1 MTYLV
6 FPVIIVGLV
15 YLIYESVMEPVRFN
29 KEVERRTEVSIDRL
43 KNIRTLQEAY
53 KSKTGRY
60 LSTTDSL
67 IDFYHN
73 GTITIVKQIGSMD
86 DSIAVASKLVKRE
99 IIEVAVK
106 DTLLKNKSH
115 VIDSIK
121 YIPFSGGR
129 LVQMESVVK
138 QVSGVNIPLF
148 EAVIPY
154 DDLLVGLERIEAKW
168 FPAAKSKTI
177 HLCYEGEDLDL
188 KKIRQTIENHG
199 LIIGD
204 MNMSRV
210 IVSKQTFLHYTVK
223 SPAGTIYTA
232 LIKDLDEIGSL
243 TEFSITD

>member
-1 MTYLV
+1 MKIFYKVMTYLV

-15 YLIYESVMEPVRFN
+15 YLIYESVMEPVMFN

-86 DSIAVASKLVKRE
+86 DSIAVARKLVKRE

-154 DDLLVGLERIEAKW
+154 DDLLVGLER
-168 FPAAKSKTI
+168 
-177 HLCYEGEDLDL
+177 
-188 KKIRQTIENHG
+188 Q
-199 LIIGD
+199 LIINLKAEKEDMGRYPGLKVGD
-204 MNMSRV
+204 INN
-210 IVSKQTFLHYTVK
+210 
-223 SPAGTIYTA
+223 PNNNAGNW
-232 LIKDLDEIGSL
+232 E
-243 TEFSITD
+243 